1 MSAGYSCVIHLHT
14 IMEEVEISHII
25 AKKVD
30 GQTQATTFLKS
41 GLTGI
46 VRIKVSF

>member
-30 GQTQATTFLKS
+30 GEAKPTSFLRS

-46 VRIKVSF
+46 VRI